1 MSARLL
7 RLPDVKAIT
16 GLSKSSVY
24 GLMAEGRFPAARKVT
39 PRITVWIEDEVNA
52 WVESIANGNHVATEC

>member
-1 MSARLL
+1 MSRLL

-24 GLMAEGRFPAARKVT
+24 GLMAEGRFPPSRKIT
-39 PRITVWIEDEVNA
+39 PRIAVWVAAEVEA
-52 WVESIANGNHVATEC
+52 WVKAVANGNQTATVA